1 MCGDSCT
8 NPSDDVHV
16 SVFLHGLR
24 MDFAACVTAAMT
36 FAREWRHAH
45 YPDAVEVLPNGAEGL
60 PRLPCERLYC
70 EGLSRHHG
78 RTADG
83 PISGDG

>member
-45 YPDAVEVLPNGAEGL
+45 YPDAIEVLPDGAEGL
-60 PRLPCERLYC
+60 SRLPCERLYC
-70 EGLSRHHG
+70 ERASRP
-78 RTADG
+78 TTWSD
-83 PISGDG
+83 SGHSN

>member
-1 MCGDSCT
+1 MCGDPCT

-24 MDFAACVTAAMT
+24 MDFAACVTAAVT

-45 YPDAVEVLPNGAEGL
+45 YPDAVEILPDGAEGL

-70 EGLSRHHG
+70 ERAAHRVRG
-78 RTADG
+78 
-83 PISGDG
+83 SG